1 MPNTNAAGS
10 VDLLMLENVCR
21 YCRNYFFK
29 PDRIYTGTF
38 SIADNVITSDIGG
51 KTVTLSD
58 MVKPGQYYMIAGSDL
73 NDGIHQS
80 GRADDTLDDE
90 TFYGSVLPLSIPKA
104 FLSLVSEIAD
114 WQTKNGDKVTS
125 IYSSESFG
133 GYSYTK
139 ASGLSS
145 ESGAASWQNAF
156 QGRLVQ
162 WRKI

>member
-1 MPNTNAAGS
+1 MPDTTAGGVS
-10 VDLLMLENVCR
+10 LLMLDNVCR
-21 YCRNYFFK
+21 YCRNYFNK
-29 PDRIYTGTF
+29 PNRIYTATF
-38 SIADNVITSDIGG
+38 SIAGGAITGEISG

-58 MVKPGQYYMIAGSDL
+58 MVKPGQYYLIAGSDL
-73 NDGIHQS
+73 NDGIHQR
-80 GRADDTLDDE
+80 GRADDTLEDE
-90 TFYGSVLPLSIPKA
+90 VFYGNVYPLAIEKA
-104 FLSLVSEIAD
+104 FLALVSEIEN

-156 QGRLVQ
+156 QGRLVPY
-162 WRKI
+162 RKL